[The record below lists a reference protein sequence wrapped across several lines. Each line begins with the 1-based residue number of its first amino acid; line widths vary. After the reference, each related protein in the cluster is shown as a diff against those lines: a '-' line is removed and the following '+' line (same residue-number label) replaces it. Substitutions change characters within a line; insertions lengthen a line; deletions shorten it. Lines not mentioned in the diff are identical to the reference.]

1 MKKLKV
7 VFLLTLL
14 PFFFNSCSYKLL
26 QPTVINKGDI
36 NQYSYFF
43 IQPTETLTSGTGGT
57 DYFGNYYSKQKSIN
71 PADIITGF
79 LVKKGFVKLFK
90 IDKELLNK
98 TLIVTYGESGRRNV
112 GFGGYTIEVI
122 IQLIDGQMNSLVTSC
137 VAEGIGSTEA
147 DDIRIAINRCLSSIY
162 GENDLKESIENE
174 NPYYWEEGD

>member
-1 MKKLKV
+1 MKKLKLL
-7 VFLLTLL
+7 FLLILL
-14 PFFFNSCSYKLL
+14 PFIFISCSYTLL

-43 IQPTETLTSGTGGT
+43 IQPTETLTSGAGGT
-57 DYFGNYYSKQKSIN
+57 DYFGNYYSQQKSIN

-79 LVKKGFVKLFK
+79 LVKKGFVKLLK

-122 IQLIDGQMNSLVTSC
+122 IQLIDGEMNSLVTSC

-162 GENDLKESIENE
+162 GENDLKETIENE

>member
-1 MKKLKV
+1 MKRLKLL
-7 VFLLTLL
+7 FLLTLL
-14 PFFFNSCSYKLL
+14 PFIFISCSYTLL

-43 IQPTETLTSGTGGT
+43 IQPTETLTSGTGVT

-79 LVKKGFVKLFK
+79 LVKKGFVKLLN

-112 GFGGYTIEVI
+112 GFGSYTIEVI

-147 DDIRIAINRCLSSIY
+147 DDVRIAINRCLSSIY
-162 GENDLKESIENE
+162 GKNDLKESIENE

>member
-1 MKKLKV
+1 MKRLKLL
-7 VFLLTLL
+7 FLLTLL
-14 PFFFNSCSYKLL
+14 PFIFISCSYTLL

-43 IQPTETLTSGTGGT
+43 IQPTETLTSGTGVT

-71 PADIITGF
+71 PAEIITGF
-79 LVKKGFVKLFK
+79 LVKKGFVKLLK

-112 GFGGYTIEVI
+112 GLGGYTIEVI

-137 VAEGIGSTEA
+137 VAEGFGYNEA
-147 DDIRIAINRCLSSIY
+147 DDIRIEINRCLSGIY
-162 GENDLKESIENE
+162 GENDLKETIENE